1 MKLLS
6 GRKLGCTALFLFQ
19 FVVEDQ
25 KFALFN
31 FVNDQ
36 NTEADALKEQSSQ
49 VGICFLPSFVLAI
62 LPFCGFN

>member
-1 MKLLS
+1 MNLLS

-36 NTEADALKEQSSQ
+36 NNEADALKEQISQ
-49 VGICFLPSFVLAI
+49 VGICSLLLFVLSVVHC
-62 LPFCGFN
+62 CGFN